1 MHAIYIQQ
9 RGIVDSRS
17 LRYIF
22 FCSSL
27 STLQFLQSTFASL
40 LYKKGD
46 YLNLAAGWMDRQYP
60 RRQNMCI
67 CVDCGCILLHA
78 IFYYATKN
86 MIMMYNFAG
95 DIIGT
100 E

>member
-1 MHAIYIQQ
+1 MQYIQQ
-9 RGIVDSRS
+9 RGIVD
-17 LRYIF
+17 RYTTYF
-22 FCSSL
+22 FVHLFPLCNSCK
-27 STLQFLQSTFASL
+27 ARL
-40 LYKKGD
+40 LVCYIKKGD

-67 CVDCGCILLHA
+67 CVDVDVYFFMPFFILCH
-78 IFYYATKN
+78 KN

>member
-67 CVDCGCILLHA
+67 CVDVDVY
-78 IFYYATKN
+78 FF
-86 MIMMYNFAG
+86 MPFFIMPQPQK
-95 DIIGT
+95 T
-100 E
+100 